1 MNEFNCGTKNRVVRQ
16 YFYLRQGLSILNE
29 FKYLIAGL
37 FALYYTF
44 KLTNPLWLVIIAC
57 VSIPLLALVGY
68 VYITHASKVLDWLSV
83 EFSTYWSR
91 YGFTL
96 QEKQNSLLERLNEH
110 LGGDHTQQRPSSSD
124 ETIGGAEIILP
135 PDPIAE
141 LRDKVIEQNEAVG
154 ATTLLSDVM

>member
-1 MNEFNCGTKNRVVRQ
+1 MNENNFSLGAKNRVVRQ

-29 FKYLIAGL
+29 FKYVIAGL

-110 LGGDHTQQRPSSSD
+110 LV
-124 ETIGGAEIILP
+124 GGAEIILP